1 VSWGLFRSR
10 TFKKFVSGGAEV
22 PIHDGKPNKRIMNRE
37 RITRD
42 DIGLSLR
49 EMGIDA
55 IEKVRLGYLED
66 DWEISALLYRDMRS
80 KEQIAC
86 EETHRKKCQLT

>member
-1 VSWGLFRSR
+1 M
-10 TFKKFVSGGAEV
+10 
-22 PIHDGKPNKRIMNRE
+22 PIHDGKPNERIMNRE

-42 DIGLSLR
+42 DIDSSLR

-66 DWEISALLYRDMRS
+66 DWEISALLYRDLRS
-80 KEQIAC
+80 NEQIAF
-86 EETHRKKCQLT
+86 EETHR